1 VPGSPTHYPSEPPG
15 HRPEQRRGPAPTTTH
30 YFSPSPDTPSQPGS
44 VRLDLPD
51 VSLSLRT
58 DRGVFSAGRVDP
70 GTKVLLGDADPADVP
85 PEGDLLD
92 LGCGYGPIALTLA
105 ARAPGTRVWAIDV
118 NERALDLTRTNA
130 VAAGLA
136 NVVVARPDDVPPA
149 VRFAGVWSNPP
160 VRVGKA
166 ALHDLLDRWLGRLDH
181 QRGGYARLVVHKNLG
196 ADSLQR
202 WLAGEGWAVERV
214 RSRLGYRVLQV
225 RPAGDAA
232 DAGHVA
238 DDGDDSA

>member
-1 VPGSPTHYPSEPPG
+1 VPGSP
-15 HRPEQRRGPAPTTTH
+15 TH

-51 VSLSLRT
+51 LSLTLRT
-58 DRGVFSAGRVDP
+58 DRGVFSGGRVDP
-70 GTKVLLGDADPADVP
+70 GTKVLLGDAGPDAVAPPAP
-85 PEGDLLD
+85 AGGDLLD

-105 ARAPGTRVWAIDV
+105 TRAPQARVWAVDV
-118 NERALDLTRTNA
+118 NGRALDLTRANA
-130 VAAGLA
+130 VAAGLK

-149 VRFAGVWSNPP
+149 VRFAAVWSNPP

-166 ALHDLLDRWLGRLDH
+166 ALHDLLGRWLGRLAD
-181 QRGGYARLVVHKNLG
+181 GGYARLVVHKNLG

-214 RSRLGYRVLQV
+214 RSRLGYRVLEV
-225 RPAGDAA
+225 RPAV
-232 DAGHVA
+232 VA
-238 DDGDDSA
+238 DDADGGDDDVGDSA